1 MVGTCPIFTEIHD
14 MKMVFSQLLLR
25 DNTEVY
31 SLQKLK
37 INRCIDT
44 ENQSMDQEWMLITG
58 FT

>member
-1 MVGTCPIFTEIHD
+1 